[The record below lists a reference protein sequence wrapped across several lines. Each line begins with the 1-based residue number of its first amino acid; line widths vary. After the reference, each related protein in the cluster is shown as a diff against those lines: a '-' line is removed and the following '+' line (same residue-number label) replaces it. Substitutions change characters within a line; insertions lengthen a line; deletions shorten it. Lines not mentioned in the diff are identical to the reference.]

1 MRSRIGFRRAA
12 ALLLAAMGAL
22 HCQSEP
28 VEQVENVSA
37 GPRLDLAFADFD
49 LWPVVEPFNEGTVIR
64 MFAMILGRRGNCA
77 IARRRHA

>member
-12 ALLLAAMGAL
+12 ALLLAAMDAL

-49 LWPVVEPFNEGTVIR
+49 RGPVVEPFCEVTVIR
-64 MFAMILGRRGNCA
+64 MFRDDPRATR
-77 IARRRHA
+77 